1 MKFLQK
7 KIDVFV
13 NLLTRCARSPIYQAL
28 PFVFDKIFEAAGHV
42 FPVVSPFVNR
52 IKDQID
58 KPANLGILAASL
70 SDISEENARGVAG
83 APEGK
88 I

>member
-13 NLLTRCARSPIYQAL
+13 NLLTRFARSPIYQAL
-28 PFVFDKIFEAAGHV
+28 PSVFDKIFEAAGHV
-42 FPVVSPFVNR
+42 FLVVSPFVNR

-70 SDISEENARGVAG
+70 SDINEENARGVTG

>member
-1 MKFLQK
+1 M
-7 KIDVFV
+7 
-13 NLLTRCARSPIYQAL
+13 
-28 PFVFDKIFEAAGHV
+28 
-42 FPVVSPFVNR
+42 VSPFVNR

-70 SDISEENARGVAG
+70 SDISEENARGVTG

>member
-13 NLLTRCARSPIYQAL
+13 NLLTRCARSPNYQAL
-28 PFVFDKIFEAAGHV
+28 PFVFNKILEADGHV
-42 FPVVSPFVNR
+42 FLVVSPFVNR

-58 KPANLGILAASL
+58 KPANLRILAASL
-70 SDISEENARGVAG
+70 SDISEENARGVTG